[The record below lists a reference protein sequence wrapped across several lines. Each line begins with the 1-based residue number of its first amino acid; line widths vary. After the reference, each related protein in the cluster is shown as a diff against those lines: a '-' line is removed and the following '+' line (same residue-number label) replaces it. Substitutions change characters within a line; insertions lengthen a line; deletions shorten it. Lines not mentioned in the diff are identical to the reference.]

1 MLFNNLAIYQ
11 NIISGIIAPHG
22 ITDLFHAKQNNHIR
36 DLLSINVFCA
46 SSSIMLN
53 AIHDPY
59 LILDAS
65 FFISS
70 IIHFRHDMPN
80 IFPNSE
86 YGSSLLIILLSIFYN
101 HDIFFAYMLL
111 SHVPHHYYMNRNII
125 KENIKY
131 NLGVLFIT
139 TLSCVY
145 CTHIFDIFHSSLAFD
160 LSKGIVI
167 SHIVYEEMFI
177 HQNNTNMSLI
187 PIL

>member
-1 MLFNNLAIYQ
+1 
-11 NIISGIIAPHG
+11 
-22 ITDLFHAKQNNHIR
+22 
-36 DLLSINVFCA
+36 
-46 SSSIMLN
+46 
-53 AIHDPY
+53 
-59 LILDAS
+59 
-65 FFISS
+65 
-70 IIHFRHDMPN
+70 
-80 IFPNSE
+80 
-86 YGSSLLIILLSIFYN
+86 
-101 HDIFFAYMLL
+101 MLL